1 MSNMPNMQNIPN
13 IDAIPDLVELTNKLL
28 EFIEFED
35 KPETQNI
42 KKNDRGYYNYLVQER
57 FDKLPNTMIKLLSEQ
72 DKRVENLGKI
82 LDMIDLLKNVKSG
95 KTSFEKAENEFVEK
109 RAEEY
114 LYPQFGGK
122 DNFYKIAEENKK
134 KQEQK
139 HKK

>member
-1 MSNMPNMQNIPN
+1 MSNMQNIPN
-13 IDAIPDLVELTNKLL
+13 IDAIPDLVELTNTVL

-35 KPETQNI
+35 NSETQNT
-42 KKNDRGYYNYLVQER
+42 KLNNRGYYNYMVEER
-57 FDKLPNTMIKLLSEQ
+57 FDKLPTTMIKLLSEK
-72 DKRVENLGKI
+72 DKRTENLSKI

-134 KQEQK
+134 KQEK
-139 HKK
+139 SKKK

>member
-1 MSNMPNMQNIPN
+1 MSNMINIPN

>member
-1 MSNMPNMQNIPN
+1 MPN

-35 KPETQNI
+35 KLETQNI
-42 KKNDRGYYNYLVQER
+42 KNNDKGYYNYLVQER
-57 FDKLPNTMIKLLSEQ
+57 FDKLPTSMIKLLSEK
-72 DKRVENLGKI
+72 DRRAENLEKI
-82 LDMIDLLKNVKSG
+82 LDMIELLKNVKIG
-95 KTSFEKAENEFVEK
+95 KTTFEKAENDFVEK

-134 KQEQK
+134 KQE
-139 HKK
+139 KK

>member
-1 MSNMPNMQNIPN
+1 MPNMQNIPN

>member
-1 MSNMPNMQNIPN
+1 MPNMQNIPN

-122 DNFYKIAEENKK
+122 DNFYKIAPENKK